1 MATRC
6 VRSVSN
12 WKCKWK
18 MENEN
23 GLKLNYNTKYKDSM
37 VYSTVLEYKSLM
49 HHMIVSIFRF
59 ESLAQCSLSTRQKLY
74 KLFVSSP
81 HRWMEQGIH
90 LKMKIADGSHS
101 IIWLSRM
108 NHVIVQ
114 FFFFFSRFNKI
125 INNINRCLSSLHKT
139 HKSSLP
145 KALKCAY
152 R

>member
-1 MATRC
+1 MINSMVDVPFNNIYSSELRRDVCDQFRIGNA
-6 VRSVSN
+6 N
-12 WKCKWK
+12 GKWK
-18 MENEN
+18 MEN

-59 ESLAQCSLSTRQKLY
+59 ESLAQCSLSTRQILY

-101 IIWLSRM
+101 II
-108 NHVIVQ
+108 
-114 FFFFFSRFNKI
+114 
-125 INNINRCLSSLHKT
+125 
-139 HKSSLP
+139 
-145 KALKCAY
+145 
-152 R
+152 